1 MDRGQSSGRGGFSLM
16 EAMVVLIVA
25 GMALMLVF
33 AVGGR
38 ATQLGFRLGGQALG
52 AVDGEL
58 AEANVRTVMA
68 AMTLRP
74 AGVAFDPMA
83 ADAGKASFAGGPAS
97 FQGDAVLARASL
109 CGGAGPAHALRVDI
123 KSLRDG
129 DAVLCRVG
137 AGPSVVLAD
146 LRPRRARFAYST
158 DGRRWSDRWIEP
170 TTPSL
175 AQADGPREQ
184 ALFIRLATVDGAIDI
199 TDRSTSGRPDL
210 AKATA
215 AAPPVAP
222 GPL

>member
-1 MDRGQSSGRGGFSLM
+1 M
-16 EAMVVLIVA
+16 LIVA

-38 ATQLGFRLGGQALG
+38 ATQLGFRLGDQALG

-74 AGVAFDPMA
+74 AGMAFDPMA
-83 ADAGKASFAGGPAS
+83 PGAGQGAFAGGPAS
-97 FQGDAVLARASL
+97 FQGDAILARASL
-109 CGGAGPAHALRVDI
+109 CGGAGPARTLRVDI
-123 KSLRDG
+123 RSLRGG

-137 AGPSVVLAD
+137 SGPEMVLAD

-158 DGRRWSDRWIEP
+158 DGRSWSDRWTEP
-170 TTPSL
+170 NSPAL
-175 AQADGPREQ
+175 AQPGGPREQ
-184 ALFIRLATVDGAIDI
+184 ALYIRLATQDGAIDI
-199 TDRSTSGRPDL
+199 TDRAASGRPDL
-210 AKATA
+210 AKAVA
-215 AAPPVAP
+215 PAPPVAP